1 MSLHLEVKNLDNE
14 LDDLFERI
22 HLITKYQKPYITNC
36 LKRLAQ
42 KSVENVNVICQYII
56 AEQNEINL
64 KESTKEGDV
73 KKSKLYDFSEI
84 LDKTGEEERNG
95 ETLHTFEGLFGVGP
109 DITYQITNATLKVG
123 DKNPVLTIQG
133 ERS

>member
-1 MSLHLEVKNLDNE
+1 VSLHLEDKNLDNE
-14 LDDLFERI
+14 LDVLYERI

-36 LKRLAQ
+36 LKRLKVKTQ
-42 KSVENVNVICQYII
+42 
-56 AEQNEINL
+56 
-64 KESTKEGDV
+64 EGDV